1 MTITLDGN
9 TLPIYNGITIAKD
22 DAIATNRGQDG
33 SFNADRSYKKNRYT
47 LSYDLL
53 EIEVYNTIALLYE
66 TQFATGQFF
75 QFQITGT
82 GYPINTM
89 VYIAPSSIKP
99 KFAGKLLDNYDL
111 VLIEK

>member
-1 MTITLDGN
+1 MTITIDGN
-9 TLPIYNGITIAKD
+9 TLPIFNKIKIDKD

-47 LSYDLL
+47 LSFDML
-53 EIEVYNTIALLYE
+53 EVEIYNTISLLYE

-82 GYPINTM
+82 AYPVNTM
-89 VYIAPSSIKP
+89 VYIAPSSIVP
-99 KFAGKLLDNYDL
+99 RFSGKLLEGYDL

>member
-1 MTITLDGN
+1 MNIYLDGN
-9 TLPIYNGITIAKD
+9 ELPIYNSIKVDKD
-22 DAIATNRGQDG
+22 DAIATNRGQNG
-33 SFNADRSYKKNRYT
+33 QFNADRSYDKDRFT

-53 EIEVYNTIALLYE
+53 EVEVYSIIDLLYQ

-82 GYPINTM
+82 SYPINTM
-89 VYIAPSSIKP
+89 VYIAPGSIRP
-99 KFAGKLLDNYDL
+99 RFSGKLLEGYDL